1 MKFIMKSTPKTVDI
15 DSKAIKEIEKKVE
28 SNTPLSIEEVNLFL
42 DNICYLTRCKF
53 TSDFENYSFEFKC
66 DTAQAI
72 ITHYLN
78 DLGVE
83 THPCMTQNVITND
96 IVGHSF
102 LVARLNVMGML
113 IPYLIDPTYRQFFT
127 DDKKDYLTN
136 NGMILRTPDP
146 GYFIKDEDKEEVER
160 LLIDGYHILD
170 ENMAR
175 IYGDSFYNTKTG
187 YTTKD
192 YKSINGNIYLNSF
205 TKGHEPLSKTKEE
218 LESED
223 SRIKPQSQKTL

>member
-127 DDKKDYLTN
+127 SEKNNYLTN

>member
-1 MKFIMKSTPKTVDI
+1 MKFIMKSTPKTVNI
-15 DSKAIKEIEKKVE
+15 DSKVITELERKIE
-28 SNTPLSIEEVNLFL
+28 SNTPLSEEELNLFL

-53 TSDFENYSFEFKC
+53 TDDFDNFSFEFKC
-66 DTAQAI
+66 DKAQAI
-72 ITHYLN
+72 ITYYLN

-96 IVGHSF
+96 IEGHSF
-102 LVARLNVMGML
+102 TVARFNVNGTL
-113 IPYLIDPTYRQFFT
+113 TPYLIDPTYRQFFT
-127 DDKKDYLTN
+127 NEKSEFLSH
-136 NGMILRTPDP
+136 NGMILKTPSP
-146 GYFIKDEDKEEVER
+146 GYFIKEKDKPEVEK

-175 IYGDSFYNTKTG
+175 TYGDSFYNTKTG

-192 YKSINGNIYLNSF
+192 FKSINGSIYLNSF

-223 SRIKPQSQKTL
+223 LRIRTQSQKTL

>member
-1 MKFIMKSTPKTVDI
+1 MKFIMKSTPKTVNI
-15 DSKAIKEIEKKVE
+15 DSKVITELERKIE
-28 SNTPLSIEEVNLFL
+28 SNTPLSEEELNLFL

-53 TSDFENYSFEFKC
+53 TDDFDNFSFEFKC
-66 DTAQAI
+66 DKAQAI
-72 ITHYLN
+72 ITYYLN

-96 IVGHSF
+96 IEGHSF
-102 LVARLNVMGML
+102 TVARFNVNGTL
-113 IPYLIDPTYRQFFT
+113 TPYLIDPTYRQFFT
-127 DDKKDYLTN
+127 NEKSEFLSH
-136 NGMILRTPDP
+136 NGMILKTPSP
-146 GYFIKDEDKEEVER
+146 GYFIKEKDKPEVEK

-175 IYGDSFYNTKTG
+175 TYGDSFYNTKTG

-192 YKSINGNIYLNSF
+192 FKSINGSIYLNSF

-223 SRIKPQSQKTL
+223 LRIKPQSQKTL

>member
-1 MKFIMKSTPKTVDI
+1 MKFIMKSTPKTVNI
-15 DSKAIKEIEKKVE
+15 DSKVIAELERKIE
-28 SNTPLSIEEVNLFL
+28 SNTPLSKEELNLFL

-53 TSDFENYSFEFKC
+53 TDDFDNFSFEFKC
-66 DTAQAI
+66 DKAQAI
-72 ITHYLN
+72 ITYYLN

-96 IVGHSF
+96 IEGHSF
-102 LVARLNVMGML
+102 IVARFNVNGTL
-113 IPYLIDPTYRQFFT
+113 TPYLIDPTYRQFFT
-127 DDKKDYLTN
+127 NEKSEFLSH
-136 NGMILRTPDP
+136 NGMILKTPSP
-146 GYFIKDEDKEEVER
+146 GYFIKEKDKPEVEK

-175 IYGDSFYNTKTG
+175 TYGDSFYNTKTG

-192 YKSINGNIYLNSF
+192 FKSINGSIYLNSF

-223 SRIKPQSQKTL
+223 LRIKPQSQKTL

>member
-1 MKFIMKSTPKTVDI
+1 MKFIMKSTPKTVNI
-15 DSKAIKEIEKKVE
+15 DSKVIEEIEKEVE
-28 SNTPLSIEEVNLFL
+28 SNTPLSTEEINLFL

-53 TSDFENYSFEFKC
+53 TSDFENFSFQFKC

-102 LVARLNVMGML
+102 LVARFNVMGML
-113 IPYLIDPTYRQFFT
+113 VLYLIDPTYRQFFT
-127 DDKKDYLTN
+127 DEKNDYLTN
-136 NGMILRTPDP
+136 NGMILKTPDP
-146 GYFIKDEDKEEVER
+146 GYFIKDEDKPEIER

-170 ENMAR
+170 ENTAR

-192 YKSINGNIYLNSF
+192 FKSIKGNIYINSF
-205 TKGHEPLSKTKEE
+205 TKGHEPLSKTKDELIEE
-218 LESED
+218 DLL
-223 SRIKPQSQKTL
+223 IKPQTKKM

>member
-1 MKFIMKSTPKTVDI
+1 MKFIMKSTPKTVNI
-15 DSKAIKEIEKKVE
+15 DSKVIAELERKIE
-28 SNTPLSIEEVNLFL
+28 SNTPLSEEELNLFL

-53 TSDFENYSFEFKC
+53 TNDFDNFSFEFKC
-66 DTAQAI
+66 DKAQAI
-72 ITHYLN
+72 ITYYLN

-83 THPCMTQNVITND
+83 THPCMTQNVITNN
-96 IVGHSF
+96 IEGHSF
-102 LVARLNVMGML
+102 TVARFNVNGTL
-113 IPYLIDPTYRQFFT
+113 TPYLIDPTYRQFFT
-127 DDKKDYLTN
+127 NEKSEFLSH
-136 NGMILRTPDP
+136 NGMILKTPSP
-146 GYFIKDEDKEEVER
+146 GYFIKEKDKPEVEK

-187 YTTKD
+187 YTMSEF
-192 YKSINGNIYLNSF
+192 KSINGSIYLNSF

-223 SRIKPQSQKTL
+223 LRIKPQSQKTL

>member
-15 DSKAIKEIEKKVE
+15 DSKVIKEIEKKVE

-127 DDKKDYLTN
+127 SEKNNYLTN

-187 YTTKD
+187 YTTKEF
-192 YKSINGNIYLNSF
+192 KSINGNIYINSF

-218 LESED
+218 IENED
-223 SRIKPQSQKTL
+223 LRIKPQSQKTL

>member
-15 DSKAIKEIEKKVE
+15 DSKVIKEIEKKVE

-72 ITHYLN
+72 ITYYLN

-127 DDKKDYLTN
+127 SEKNNYLTN
-136 NGMILRTPDP
+136 NSMIIRTPDP

-205 TKGHEPLSKTKEE
+205 TKGHEPISKTKDELLEE
-218 LESED
+218 DLL
-223 SRIKPQSQKTL
+223 IKSQTKKM

>member
-1 MKFIMKSTPKTVDI
+1 MKFIIKSTPKTVNI
-15 DSKAIKEIEKKVE
+15 DSKVIADLERKIE
-28 SNTPLSIEEVNLFL
+28 SSIPLSEEELNLFL

-53 TSDFENYSFEFKC
+53 TDDFDNFSFEFKC
-66 DTAQAI
+66 DKAQAI
-72 ITHYLN
+72 ITYYLN

-96 IVGHSF
+96 IEGHSF
-102 LVARLNVMGML
+102 TVARFNVNGTL
-113 IPYLIDPTYRQFFT
+113 TSYLIDPTYRQFFT
-127 DDKKDYLTN
+127 DEKSEYLTH
-136 NGMILRTPDP
+136 NGMILKTPSP
-146 GYFIKDEDKEEVER
+146 GYFIKDEDKSEVEK

-175 IYGDSFYNTKTG
+175 AYGDSFYNTKTG

-192 YKSINGNIYLNSF
+192 FKSINGSIYLNSF

-223 SRIKPQSQKTL
+223 LRIKPQNKKTL

>member
-15 DSKAIKEIEKKVE
+15 DSKVIKEIEKKVE

-72 ITHYLN
+72 ITYYLN

-127 DDKKDYLTN
+127 SEKNNYLTN
-136 NGMILRTPDP
+136 NSMIIRTPDP

-223 SRIKPQSQKTL
+223 LRIKPQSQKTL

>member
-1 MKFIMKSTPKTVDI
+1 MKFIMNSTPKTVNI
-15 DSKAIKEIEKKVE
+15 DSKVIEELERKVE
-28 SNTPLSIEEVNLFL
+28 SNIPLSTDEIKLFL

-53 TSDFENYSFEFKC
+53 TNDFDNYDFSFKC
-66 DTAQAI
+66 DKAVSI

-83 THPCMTQNVITND
+83 THPCSTQSEITTD
-96 IVGHSF
+96 IEGHSF
-102 LVARLNVMGML
+102 LVARFNVMGML
-113 IPYLIDPTYRQFFT
+113 VPYLIDPTYRQFFT
-127 DDKKDYLTN
+127 DDKKDYLTH
-136 NGMILRTPDP
+136 NGMILKTPSP
-146 GYFIKDEDKEEVER
+146 GHFIKDEDKPLVER

-170 ENMAR
+170 ENTAR

-192 YKSINGNIYLNSF
+192 FKSINGNIYINSF
-205 TKGHEPLSKTKEE
+205 TKGHAPLSKTKEE

-223 SRIKPQSQKTL
+223 LLIKPQNQKTL

>member
-1 MKFIMKSTPKTVDI
+1 MKYIMKSTPKTVNI
-15 DSKAIKEIEKKVE
+15 DSKVIEELERKVE
-28 SNTPLSIEEVNLFL
+28 SNTPLSIEEINLFL

-53 TSDFENYSFEFKC
+53 TNDFDNFSFEYKC
-66 DTAQAI
+66 DKAQAI
-72 ITHYLN
+72 ITYYLT

-96 IVGHSF
+96 IEGHSF
-102 LVARLNVMGML
+102 IVARFNVNGTL
-113 IPYLIDPTYRQFFT
+113 TPYLIDPTYRQFFI
-127 DDKKDYLTN
+127 DEKCEYLIH
-136 NGMILRTPDP
+136 NGMILKTPSP
-146 GYFIKDEDKEEVER
+146 GYFIKDEDKSKIEK

-187 YTTKD
+187 YTKKD
-192 YKSINGNIYLNSF
+192 FKSINGSIYLNSF

-223 SRIKPQSQKTL
+223 LRIRPQSQKTL